1 MLKRITRINMVRQV
15 LCWIAA
21 NYIRLVYRTSRW
33 RYEGTSHPE
42 ALWDQNKPF
51 IVAFWHGRLLMMPYM
66 WRPGVPINVLISHH
80 ADGEFLSR
88 IMRYF
93 SIETVRGSSK
103 KGGAAALRKLVR
115 LLARGDCIGVTP
127 DGPRGPRMR
136 ASGGVVALARMA
148 GVPIV
153 PVAVATTRCRVLG
166 SWDRFLLALPFGRGT
181 FLWGEPIHVA
191 RDARGAA
198 LEAARESVESALND
212 LAGQADRRCG
222 IDPIQPAEPASPASA
237 APTAPVAPAA
247 QPQHLGLNR

>member
-1 MLKRITRINMVRQV
+1 MLKRISRINVVRHL

-21 NYIRLVYRTSRW
+21 NYIRLVHLTSRW
-33 RYEGTSHPE
+33 QYEGTNYPE
-42 ALWDQNKPF
+42 ALWDQDKPF

-66 WRPGVPINVLISHH
+66 WRPGVAIKVLISHH
-80 ADGEFLSR
+80 ADGEFLTR

-103 KGGAAALRKLVR
+103 KGGAAALRELVR

-136 ASGGVVALARMA
+136 ASDGVVALARMA

-181 FLWGEPIHVA
+181 FLWGEPIYVA
-191 RDARGAA
+191 SETRGEA
-198 LEAARESVESALND
+198 LESARNRVETTLNN
-212 LAGQADRRCG
+212 LTAEADRRAQIG
-222 IDPIQPAEPASPASA
+222 PIRPAEPAQPALA
-237 APTAPVAPAA
+237 IPTATTA
-247 QPQHLGLNR
+247 QPQRVGLNR